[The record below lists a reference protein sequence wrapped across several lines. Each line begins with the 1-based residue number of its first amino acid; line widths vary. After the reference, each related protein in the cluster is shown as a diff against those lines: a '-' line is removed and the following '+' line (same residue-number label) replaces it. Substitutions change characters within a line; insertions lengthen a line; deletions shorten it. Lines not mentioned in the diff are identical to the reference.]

1 MATLMAALTGGA
13 VRALGGTYSA
23 FELVFFRAAI
33 GITILAP
40 WFVRSVISAGLPT
53 RRLTPYGLR
62 TLFSYIGLVCLFFA
76 LANMPIAEV
85 YSLMFTTPLIT
96 ILLAL
101 AMLQQKAHAGT
112 WLACAA
118 GLGGALIILRPGII
132 EISLAALA
140 ALTTAICYSSANTC
154 IKFLSRTEAPVRI
167 TIVNN
172 ALMLPLAFIPAAF
185 VWITPEWCDVPW
197 IIAFGLANTL
207 GGLFHARGV
216 SGADARVVQP
226 FQFLRMPL
234 AAYLGFLVFGDVAGV
249 WVWAGAVIIFA
260 SATYVGRLEAGSKP
274 GGGLS

>member
-53 RRLTPYGLR
+53 RRLTSYGLR

-101 AMLQQKAHAGT
+101 LMLRQKAHAGT

-154 IKFLSRTEAPVRI
+154 IKFLARTEAPIRI

-172 ALMLPLAFIPAAF
+172 VLMLPLAFVPAAF
-185 VWITPEWCDVPW
+185 VWITPEWRDVPW
-197 IIAFGLANTL
+197 IIAFGVANTL
-207 GGLFHARGV
+207 GGLFQARGV

-226 FQFLRMPL
+226 FTFLRLPW
-234 AAYLGFLVFGDVAGV
+234 AAVVGYWLFAELPGIWTWLGA
-249 WVWAGAVIIFA
+249 AVIFGSSYYIFYA
-260 SATYVGRLEAGSKP
+260 EAGRKAR
-274 GGGLS
+274 